1 MIDTAGTMNYSS
13 VIPLSPSTKTSLL
26 TNSAWIRD
34 NTRADIDYLYIHSG
48 STQRIVDEY
57 NATVPRS
64 IDTLISDA
72 LCPEPAGTIPT
83 VKKVYWIS
91 LIPYTIYLD
100 KCRESTLL
108 AFASYTGSTTNATNL
123 TLGVASP
130 LILSGS
136 TIRAGGTGSIT
147 LEGYSI
153 TATGQ
158 YISYVT

>member
-1 MIDTAGTMNYSS
+1 M
-13 VIPLSPSTKTSLL
+13 
-26 TNSAWIRD
+26 
-34 NTRADIDYLYIHSG
+34 TRVLA
-48 STQRIVDEY
+48 EY
-57 NATVPRS
+57 NAT
-64 IDTLISDA
+64 ISSATPPTILDA
-72 LCPEPAGTIPT
+72 LCTDGVTKRA
-83 VKKVYWIS
+83 YWIS

-147 LEGYSI
+147 IDGYSI

-158 YISYVT
+158 YISYAT